1 MLYFVGLITIF
12 LDSPE
17 FKLGIGEEKM
27 HLYMQN
33 KLVNT
38 AKKMATL
45 TQMTTLTRTRIGI
58 KLNKKSD
65 STSTRS
71 YSFYKLRK

>member
-1 MLYFVGLITIF
+1 MLYLVGLITIF

-58 KLNKKSD
+58 KN
-65 STSTRS
+65 
-71 YSFYKLRK
+71 

>member
-1 MLYFVGLITIF
+1 MLYLVGLITIF

-58 KLNKKSD
+58 KLNKKSE

>member
-1 MLYFVGLITIF
+1 MLYLVGLITIF

-17 FKLGIGEEKM
+17 FKLGIGEDKM

-58 KLNKKSD
+58 KLNKKSE